1 MPTSGPAQPDLAST
15 PAAAGRAATFGAL
28 LRESHRPGVATPAL
42 AWKREHLPLW
52 MVPVFVV
59 GYGLVAELSS
69 QLARADGLSPW
80 FPPVGL
86 SLALVVAFGARAIPL
101 VLVGDMTQLLVRG
114 VGDGVVECF
123 LQGAAQAIFWGATGL
138 LLRER
143 LTVEPA
149 LSRLRDVLWFAA
161 ATLVGSVVAGFA
173 GVALLTV
180 LHGATWT
187 GYLESVRIY
196 GVGDAI
202 GILTVTPALLI
213 LAGLPARAP
222 QAAAALREAVSLGV
236 EFWAMLLAT
245 ILVPAFA
252 IHSPDDLVP
261 LAPLPM
267 AWVALRLGMPAA
279 SFGLLI
285 WSISAVVAFGLDG
298 TEVGLV
304 EISASMLSGGLLA
317 IFAGAVV
324 TERERGRARLAYL
337 ALHDEA
343 TGLPNRRSIE
353 GSVAAALQ
361 RGERNVAVLLV
372 RLTGL
377 PEPGEGGA
385 TLEPVLLET
394 ADRLRRLTGPEST
407 IARIGSRR
415 FVVLIEGPEALRATA
430 LADRLVAGL
439 EPPVVID
446 GFEYLLGPVVGQA
459 DGATGDAGVG
469 SVLDQAALA
478 AQAAVTDGAP
488 AASFAE
494 VAPAVQDEADLC
506 RDLREA
512 LERDE
517 LTLAFQPIASIDHG
531 TITGAEALLR
541 WTHPE
546 RGPVGPAEFIPV
558 AEACGLILPIGRW
571 VLREA
576 CRVAATWPFDH
587 DPLTL
592 HVNISPVQLRDE
604 GLIGDVRDALA
615 ETGLPPTR
623 LCLELTESGVFD
635 DLDIAATRILAL
647 GELDVLVVLDD
658 FGTGH
663 SSLQWLQRLPVTALK
678 IDRSFVDGVDSRPV
692 DLAIVQATL
701 GLAQLLGLETVAEG
715 VETRSQLAILRAQGC
730 TSIQGYLLLPPV
742 PDARFR
748 SWLDSYVP
756 VLEAPGET
764 MF

>member
-1 MPTSGPAQPDLAST
+1 MRAPAHEREV
-15 PAAAGRAATFGAL
+15 GRAATFGAL
-28 LRESHRPGVATPAL
+28 LRESGRAGAMPSTL
-42 AWKREHLPLW
+42 AWRREQVPLW
-52 MVPVFVV
+52 VVPGFIVA
-59 GYGLVAELSS
+59 YGLVAELSA

-101 VLVGDMTQLLVRG
+101 VLVADMTQLLARG
-114 VGDGVVECF
+114 VGDDVVECF
-123 LQGAAQAIFWGATGL
+123 AQGAAQAIFWGTTGL

-161 ATLVGSVVAGFA
+161 ATTVGSAIAGFG
-173 GVALLTV
+173 GVALLTL
-180 LHGATWT
+180 LHDEAWT
-187 GYLESVRIY
+187 GFLESVRIY
-196 GVGDAI
+196 AIGDAI

-222 QAAAALREAVSLGV
+222 QAAAAFREAVGLGW
-236 EFWAMLLAT
+236 EFWAMLAAT
-245 ILVPAFA
+245 IIVPAFA
-252 IHSPDDLVP
+252 IHGPSDLVP
-261 LAPLPM
+261 FAPLPM

-285 WSISAVVAFGLDG
+285 WSIAAVVAFQLDG
-298 TEVGLV
+298 TEVGLL
-304 EISASMLSGGLLA
+304 EISASMVSGGLLA

-353 GSVAAALQ
+353 ESVAAALRRDH
-361 RGERNVAVLLV
+361 RGVAVLLV

-377 PEPGEGGA
+377 PEPGEGGPA
-385 TLEPVLLET
+385 LEPVLLEA

-415 FVVLIEGPEALRATA
+415 FVVLIEGPEAEQATV
-430 LADRLVAGL
+430 LADRLVEGL
-439 EPPVVID
+439 EPPVVLD
-446 GFEYLLGPVVGQA
+446 GFEYLLGPVVGLAEGETA
-459 DGATGDAGVG
+459 DHAAG
-469 SVLDQAALA
+469 SVVDHAAA
-478 AQAAVTDGAP
+478 AARAAVTEGAP

-494 VAPAVQDEADLC
+494 VAPAMQDEADLA

-512 LERDE
+512 LDRGE
-517 LTLAFQPIASIDHG
+517 LSLAFQPIASIRHG
-531 TITGAEALLR
+531 SVAGAEALLR
-541 WTHPE
+541 WTHPQ
-546 RGPVGPAEFIPV
+546 RGPIGPAEFIPI

-571 VLREA
+571 VLRKA
-576 CRVAATWPFDH
+576 CRAAATWPYDH
-587 DPLTL
+587 DPLTV

-604 GLIGDVRDALA
+604 GLVADVRDALA

-635 DLDIAATRILAL
+635 DLDVAAKRILAL
-647 GELDVLVVLDD
+647 GELGVRVVLDD

-663 SSLQWLQRLPVTALK
+663 SSLQWLQRLPVAALK
-678 IDRSFVDGVDSRPV
+678 IDRSFVGGVDSRPV

-715 VETRSQLAILRAQGC
+715 VETERQLEVLREQGC

-742 PDARFR
+742 AGPRFR
-748 SWLDSYVP
+748 SWLDEYIP
-756 VLEAPGET
+756 MTEKPPET

>member
-1 MPTSGPAQPDLAST
+1 MPVQTSHAEAS
-15 PAAAGRAATFGAL
+15 RAATFGAL
-28 LRESHRPGVATPAL
+28 LRETGRPGAPPPEL
-42 AWKREHLPLW
+42 AWRREHLPLW
-52 MVPVFVV
+52 LVPVFLV
-59 GYGLVAELSS
+59 GYGLVAELSA

-101 VLVGDMTQLLVRG
+101 VLVADAAQLLVRG
-114 VGDGVVECF
+114 VGDDLLECV
-123 LQGAAQAIFWGATGL
+123 LQGAVQAILWGTTGL

-161 ATLVGSVVAGFA
+161 ATMIGSVAAGFV

-180 LHGATWT
+180 LHDDAWN

-196 GVGDAI
+196 AVGDAI

-222 QAAAALREAVSLGV
+222 QAAAAVREAVALGV
-236 EFWAMLLAT
+236 EFWAMLAAV
-245 ILVPAFA
+245 IVVPAVV
-252 IHSPDDLVP
+252 IHGPSDLVP

-279 SFGLLI
+279 SVGLLI
-285 WSISAVVAFGLDG
+285 WSIAAMVAFQLDG
-298 TEVGLV
+298 TEVGLL
-304 EISASMLSGGLLA
+304 EISASMVSGGLLA

-337 ALHDEA
+337 ALHDEV

-353 GSVAAALQ
+353 ESVAAAMHRDQ
-361 RGERNVAVLLV
+361 RNVAVLLV

-385 TLEPVLLET
+385 VLEPVLLEA
-394 ADRLRRLTGPEST
+394 ADRLRRLTGAEST

-415 FVVLIEGPEALRATA
+415 FVVLIEGPDAQRAGA

-439 EPPVVID
+439 EPPVAID
-446 GFEYLLGPVVGQA
+446 GFEYLLGPVVGLAEGETAAQ
-459 DGATGDAGVG
+459 VEG
-469 SVLDQAALA
+469 SVLEHAALA

-494 VAPAVQDEADLC
+494 VAPAVQDDVDLG

-512 LERDE
+512 LDRDE
-517 LTLAFQPIASIDHG
+517 LSLAFQPIASIQHG
-531 TITGAEALLR
+531 TVAGAEALLR
-541 WTHPE
+541 WNHPQ

-576 CRVAATWPFDH
+576 CRAAATWPYEH
-587 DPLTL
+587 DPLIV

-604 GLIGDVRDALA
+604 GLIADVREALA
-615 ETGLPPTR
+615 ESGLPSTR

-635 DLDIAATRILAL
+635 DLDVAARRILAL
-647 GELDVLVVLDD
+647 GEIGVRVVLDD

-663 SSLQWLQRLPVTALK
+663 SSLQWLQRLPVAALK

-701 GLAQLLGLETVAEG
+701 GLAKLLGLETVAEG
-715 VETRSQLAILRAQGC
+715 VETTAQLAVLRDQGC

-742 PDARFR
+742 ADARFR
-748 SWLDSYVP
+748 RWLGDYVP
-756 VLEAPGET
+756 VVETPDET

>member
-1 MPTSGPAQPDLAST
+1 MPVPTS
-15 PAAAGRAATFGAL
+15 AAEAGRAATFGAL
-28 LRESHRPGVATPAL
+28 LREGEHPGAPAPTL
-42 AWKREHLPLW
+42 AWRRDHLPLW
-52 MVPVFVV
+52 LIPVFIV
-59 GYGLVAELSS
+59 GYGLVAELAA

-101 VLVGDMTQLLVRG
+101 VFLADAAQLLVRG
-114 VGDGVVECF
+114 VGDDLAECVV
-123 LQGAAQAIFWGATGL
+123 QGAAQALFWGTTGL
-138 LLRER
+138 LLRDR

-161 ATLVGSVVAGFA
+161 ATVVGSTVAGFA

-180 LHGATWT
+180 LHGDAWN

-196 GVGDAI
+196 AFGDAI

-213 LAGLPARAP
+213 LAGLPARTA
-222 QAAAALREAVSLGV
+222 QATAALREAVGLGLA
-236 EFWAMLLAT
+236 FWAMLAA
-245 ILVPAFA
+245 IIVVPAVV
-252 IHSPDDLVP
+252 IHGPSDLVP

-279 SFGLLI
+279 SVGLLI
-285 WSISAVVAFGLDG
+285 WSLSAVAAFGLDG
-298 TEVGLV
+298 TEVGLL
-304 EISASMLSGGLLA
+304 EISASMVCGGLLA

-337 ALHDEA
+337 ALHDEQ
-343 TGLPNRRSIE
+343 TGLPNQRSIE
-353 GSVAAALQ
+353 ATVAAALHRDQ
-361 RGERNVAVLLV
+361 RNVAVLHV

-377 PEPGEGGA
+377 PEPGDQVSA
-385 TLEPVLLET
+385 SLEPVLLEA
-394 ADRLRRLTGPEST
+394 ADRLRRLTGAEST

-415 FVVLIEGPEALRATA
+415 FVVLVEGPESARVDE
-430 LADRLVAGL
+430 LAARLVAGL
-439 EPPVVID
+439 EPPVELD
-446 GFEYLLGPVVGQA
+446 GSEYLLGPVVGTA
-459 DGATGDAGVG
+459 DGETAAGING
-469 SVLDQAALA
+469 SVLDHAARA
-478 AQAAVTDGAP
+478 AQVALTDGAP

-494 VAPAVQDEADLC
+494 VAPAVRDEADLG
-506 RDLREA
+506 RDLRDAIEA
-512 LERDE
+512 GE
-517 LTLAFQPIASIDHG
+517 LTLAFQPIASITHG
-531 TITGAEALLR
+531 TVAGAEALLR
-541 WTHPE
+541 WNHRQ
-546 RGPVGPAEFIPV
+546 RGPIGPAEFVPI
-558 AEACGLILPIGRW
+558 AESCGLILPLGRW

-576 CRVAATWPFDH
+576 CRVAASWPYEH
-587 DPLTL
+587 DPLTV

-604 GLIGDVRDALA
+604 GLVRDVREALL
-615 ETGLPPTR
+615 ESGLPPTR

-635 DLDIAATRILAL
+635 DLDVAAKRILAL
-647 GELDVLVVLDD
+647 GELDVRVVLDD

-663 SSLQWLQRLPVTALK
+663 SSLQWLQRLPVSALK

-715 VETRSQLAILRAQGC
+715 VETSSQLAVLREQGC

-742 PDARFR
+742 AAERFR
-748 SWLDSYVP
+748 AWLDDYVP
-756 VLEAPGET
+756 VVEAPDET